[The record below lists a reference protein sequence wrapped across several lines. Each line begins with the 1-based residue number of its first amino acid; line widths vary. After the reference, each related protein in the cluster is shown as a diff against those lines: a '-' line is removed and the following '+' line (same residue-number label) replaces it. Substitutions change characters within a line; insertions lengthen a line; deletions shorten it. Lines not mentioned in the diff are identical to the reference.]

1 MNIAR
6 ELALTPTAKTVLRHL
21 RKRGTIS
28 PMEALNTYGLP
39 KVAKQIH
46 ELRQAGYDISSDLR
60 HDEAGHRYARYRLPK
75 GANTVPFFFLGT
87 MDDALFDPC
96 TSVQVLQ

>member
-6 ELALTPTAKTVLRHL
+6 EVSLTPTAKLVLRHL

-46 ELRQAGYDISSDLR
+46 ELRAAGYKVPSRLR
-60 HDEAGHRYARYRLPK
+60 HDEAGHRYARYYMEVDPYFSVK
-75 GANTVPFFFLGT
+75 
-87 MDDALFDPC
+87 ALVDLC
-96 TSVQVLQ
+96 SQGKQHHQGMH